1 MLRGIGSQPQEY
13 VTLSRIRKTT
23 RSLRDY
29 LCYLGMPL
37 SAIPCLS
44 LAITPLQ
51 TDGQFAI
58 HITHAPLPSG
68 YVLNDRPWSEGLTQ
82 LWQAWQEMF
91 SARGLPNVPLVSE
104 VNAALPDLVLPLNV
118 GAIAPTLPVGR
129 AGRLMQH
136 LGISLWQ
143 WLFDG
148 SIQGSLKESQ
158 GIAMGQGKPLRVRL
172 DIRDPD
178 LIAMP
183 WEIMQDGAGK
193 QAVALSQQLL
203 FSRTTNDVAALPL
216 LRTDHAL
223 KVLLVLG
230 QDAEPSG
237 GTSGDRVH
245 SLPSL
250 KLEQEAAVL
259 AEVLMTCGTTGTP
272 VVSTPPCQVDTLIQP
287 TPAELIQCLETGQY
301 NIFFYAG
308 HGMPAADGGLLFLR
322 PDMTLNGT
330 ELAQVLTRCQV
341 KLAVFNACWGAQPE
355 HYHTQ
360 PTPGVSA
367 TAQAIPRSS
376 LAEVLIHH
384 GVPAVLGMR
393 DSITDEEAL
402 SFIQAFAKALA
413 ERLPIDQSVAVARQ
427 HLLTLYKFNQ
437 QAWTLPVLYMHPEF
451 EGELLKPIE
460 ENLTQLPG
468 MVTRVGPGS
477 PKASLR
483 SLNSAKAWQI
493 RGGMMRVGRDS
504 LDNDLVLEEAQGGV
518 SRKHAVIF
526 CRQLDR
532 NGKTEATYFL
542 EDISRFGTWVL
553 CPDLAAQDW
562 QKIHRQEVRLPS
574 GARLKFG
581 SSQNETLEF
590 VVHSNSEGA

>member
-1 MLRGIGSQPQEY
+1 
-13 VTLSRIRKTT
+13 
-23 RSLRDY
+23 
-29 LCYLGMPL
+29 MPS

-44 LAITPLQ
+44 VAITPLQ
-51 TDGQFAI
+51 TGGHFAI
-58 HITHAPLPSG
+58 HVTQAPLPSG
-68 YVLNDRPWSEGLTQ
+68 YVLSDRPWVEGLTH
-82 LWQAWQEMF
+82 LWQTWQEMF
-91 SARGLPNVPLVSE
+91 SARGLPNVPHVSQ
-104 VNAALPDLVLPLNV
+104 VSGALPDPVLPLEM
-118 GAIAPTLPVGR
+118 GAIVPTPPVGK
-129 AGRLMQH
+129 AGRLMQN
-136 LGISLWQ
+136 LGIALWQ

-148 SIQGSLKESQ
+148 SIQGSLRESLGNAQ
-158 GIAMGQGKPLRVRL
+158 GQGKPLRMRL

-178 LIAMP
+178 LIALP

-193 QAVALSQQLL
+193 QAVSLSQQLL

-216 LRTDHAL
+216 LRADRAL

-230 QDAEPSG
+230 QDAEPNSEAG
-237 GTSGDRVH
+237 RGQQG
-245 SLPSL
+245 L

-259 AEVLMTCGTTGTP
+259 ADVLMTCGTTGTP
-272 VVSTPPCQVDTLIQP
+272 IVTTPPCEVDTLIQP
-287 TPAELIQCLETGQY
+287 TPGELIQRLEAGHY
-301 NIFFYAG
+301 NLFFYAG
-308 HGMPAADGGLLFLR
+308 HGVPAADGGLLFLR

-355 HYHTQ
+355 HFNAESIV
-360 PTPGVSA
+360 GSESA
-367 TAQAIPRSS
+367 QSQAIPRSS

-413 ERLPIDQSVAVARQ
+413 ERMPIDQAVAVARQ

-437 QAWTLPVLYMHPEF
+437 QAWTLPVLYMHPQF
-451 EGELLKPIE
+451 DGELLKPIE

-468 MVTRVGPGS
+468 VVTRIGVGS

-483 SLNSAKAWQI
+483 SLDSTQVWQV

-504 LDNDLVLEEAQGGV
+504 TDNDLVLEEAQGGV

-526 CRQLDR
+526 CRQLNR
-532 NGKTEATYFL
+532 NGRTEATYFL
-542 EDISRFGTWVL
+542 EDVSRFGTWIL
-553 CPDLAAQDW
+553 RPDLAPHDW

-574 GARLKFG
+574 GAQLKFG

-590 VVHSNSEGA
+590 VVHSSPE